1 MKDPYSEIVERIQLQ
16 LSDLDRLVKRALLSW
31 THAKESP
38 DQQSLYLDAVALN
51 LHGFYSGIERLFE
64 LIARHVDVMPP
75 EGEKWHYN
83 LLKQMTED
91 KKDIRPAV
99 INHEILSLLDEF
111 RRFRH
116 LVRNVYTFNLDPE
129 KVEKLISSLPDLWLQ
144 VKAELKAFSDFLSEI
159 SQAITK

>member
-16 LSDLDRLVKRALLSW
+16 LSDLDRLVERALLSW
-31 THAKESP
+31 AHAKESP

-51 LHGFYSGIERLFE
+51 LHGFYSGLERLFE
-64 LIARHVDVMPP
+64 LIARHVDVMLP
-75 EGEKWHYN
+75 EDEKWHYN

-91 KKDIRPAV
+91 REDIRPAV

-116 LVRNVYTFNLDPE
+116 LVRNVYTFNLDPK
-129 KVEKLISSLPDLWLQ
+129 KVEKLILNLPDLWLQ
-144 VKAELKAFSDFLSEI
+144 VKNELKAFSDFLSDI
-159 SQAITK
+159 SQAIAE

>member
-1 MKDPYSEIVERIQLQ
+1 MRDPYPEIVERIQLQ

-31 THAKESP
+31 SHAKESR
-38 DQQSLYLDAVALN
+38 DEQRLYLDAVALN
-51 LHGFYSGIERLFE
+51 LHGFYSGLERLFE
-64 LIARHVDVMPP
+64 LIARHVDVILP
-75 EGEKWHYN
+75 EGEKWHYE

-99 INHEILSLLDEF
+99 INHEIFLLLDEF

-129 KVEKLISSLPDLWLQ
+129 KMKKLMSDLPDLWLQ
-144 VKAELKAFSDFLSEI
+144 VKNELKAFSDFLSEI